1 MTLMNIRLELGRV
14 RDFPQ
19 GDPRHGYEFVAP
31 LDRHGHLDATA
42 WGQQKQKCTVRSFR
56 PRQSVRAGMFRHVGV
71 AGASTISSSAK
82 RMTNHF
88 SSLIA
93 TSSRQVFTSLLRK
106 AMVCNGHSRS
116 WPLRRRRCRHDRG
129 RISHDRVAGSP
140 GGEYLWRHAREC
152 NRAFLHRRP

>member
-56 PRQSVRAGMFRHVGV
+56 PRQSVRAGMFRHVGRGWRFDYQLERKEDDEPFFKLDRHV
-71 AGASTISSSAK
+71 IAPGLYVTIAEGDGV
-82 RMTNHF
+82 
-88 SSLIA
+88 
-93 TSSRQVFTSLLRK
+93 Q
-106 AMVCNGHSRS
+106 
-116 WPLRRRRCRHDRG
+116 
-129 RISHDRVAGSP
+129 
-140 GGEYLWRHAREC
+140 
-152 NRAFLHRRP
+152 RAFKIVAVTPAKVPA